1 MTNVNRPDAAQPSGP
16 QWWIRPAVLSVLNI
30 AIVLVAVTLVVGWS
44 APVIVAVIIAFG
56 LGAWWFLNQRPT
68 RQ

>member
-1 MTNVNRPDAAQPSGP
+1 M
-16 QWWIRPAVLSVLNI
+16 LSVLNI

-44 APVIVAVIIAFG
+44 APVIVAVTIAFG